1 MKKPVDVPQGT
12 EAIPRFAPS
21 AAALGGATCAQQIL
35 EESRKEP
42 EGIDLRAEAP
52 QKRTRKKS

>member
-1 MKKPVDVPQGT
+1 MKKPVNVPQGT

-21 AAALGGATCAQQIL
+21 ASALGAACAQQIL
-35 EESRKEP
+35 EGFRKQL
-42 EGIDLRAEAP
+42 EGVDLKAEAP